1 MVSNFAPNCPHPPMP
16 RVYHVAVLQ
25 MMPLV
30 CLFLSLVVYLRL
42 TGRRS
47 PWFWMLPLV
56 PVPVYVF
63 RILREEENK
72 FGAVHVAKNF
82 FSQKKNTLCTTE

>member
-1 MVSNFAPNCPHPPMP
+1 MVRNLVKGVRLPSSYRKGPTPTFVVDDDYSSPMS
-16 RVYHVAVLQ
+16 RVYYVTVLQ

-47 PWFWMLPLV
+47 PWFWLLPLV
-56 PVPVYVF
+56 PVPVHVF
-63 RILREEENK
+63 RILRQ
-72 FGAVHVAKNF
+72 G
-82 FSQKKNTLCTTE
+82 